1 VRGTFFTRP
10 IAPVIVWLG
19 VVGAALVGSLVVAD
33 VAAPLAAGGAV
44 IALSLLQAP
53 LQVRL
58 LTALGML
65 PIALLDSTPAW
76 AWIVGGGAIALA
88 SGLWPRSAHPLPEV
102 NGDLQRHLAWCRR
115 REEPAHLLVVP
126 LNAADDGDLAHL
138 LESFR
143 ITDSVTLGR
152 GADGSELYALL
163 DAFSFDRQGLERR
176 LAERLNGQSL
186 GWASFPEDGVTLQTL
201 IEHARTMRRAE
212 RSLAVVAEGTLVEAA
227 PSGASLEH
235 ATGRS

>member
-1 VRGTFFTRP
+1 
-10 IAPVIVWLG
+10 VIVWLG
-19 VVGAALVGSLVVAD
+19 VVAAALLASLVVAR
-33 VAAPLAAGGAV
+33 AAVPFAAGGAV

-53 LQVRL
+53 VQVRL
-58 LTALGML
+58 LTALGMV
-65 PIALLDSTPAW
+65 PIALLDSAPTW
-76 AWIVGGGAIALA
+76 SWIVGGAALALA
-88 SGLWPRSAHPLPEV
+88 SAIAPRTAAVPSEV

-115 REEPAHLLVVP
+115 REEPAHLLLIP
-126 LNAADDGDLAHL
+126 MNGAGDADLPQL

-152 GADGSELYALL
+152 GANGSELYALL

-176 LAERLNGQSL
+176 LAERLNGHSV

-201 IEHARTMRRAE
+201 IEHARAVRRSERIFAE
-212 RSLAVVAEGTLVEAA
+212 QVAEGFEAHHA
-227 PSGASLEH
+227 GSLEH